1 MNIAVIGAGWAGL
14 AGAVRLHDAGHH
26 CTVLEAAPMVGGRAR
41 SIRSAAL
48 GAIID
53 SGQHILLGAYTET
66 LALMDRLGV
75 PAEGTLDALALCLES
90 ADGRFRLSAGGLPA
104 PWDHLL
110 AIVGARGLSLAD
122 RLCLIRT
129 LAALKRA
136 RWQVPAGTTVGNWL
150 SGNGASAQL
159 RRRFWE
165 PLCLATMNTAI
176 DTADAELF
184 ANVLRDSLGSDA
196 NASRMLI
203 PRGTLS
209 QLWPDAA
216 CALLPDVRLGHAVR
230 LIRSTDTGYLV
241 DGEHFD
247 GMILATPPTVARR
260 LLQGLA
266 LPPAQIDWWQGWPDW
281 SFEPISTISL
291 RLAQPWDLSPGML
304 MLWDRPGRGQFGQWL
319 FNRRADHPGGPMA
332 HVVISQA
339 GRCAGVPVENL
350 IQGTIAQ
357 LREQVRVPMPDV
369 LAQTAI
375 REKRATF
382 SAVPG
387 LRRPGTL
394 TPWPNIMLAGD
405 WTDTGY
411 PAVLEGAVR
420 SGLAAAAH
428 MRPMPSGHAA
438 EYSRLPVGHRSP

>member
-14 AGAVRLHDAGHH
+14 AGALRLHDAGHR

-41 SIRSAAL
+41 AIRSTAL
-48 GAIID
+48 DTVID

-75 PAEGTLDALALCLES
+75 PARGTLDELALRLES

-104 PWDHLL
+104 PWHHLL
-110 AIVGARGLSLAD
+110 AIIGAHGLSLAD
-122 RLCLIRT
+122 KLCLTRT
-129 LAALKRA
+129 LVALKRSGW
-136 RWQVPAGTTVGNWL
+136 RVPAGMTVGHWL
-150 SGNGASAQL
+150 SGYAASAAL

-176 DTADAELF
+176 DAADAELF

-196 NASRMLI
+196 SASRMLI

-216 CALLPDVRLGHAVR
+216 CALLPDVRLGHAAR
-230 LIRSTDTGYLV
+230 TIQAADTGYLV

-247 GMILATPPTVARR
+247 GMILATPPTIARR

-266 LPPAQIDWWQGWPDW
+266 LPPTQMDWWHAWPDW

-291 RLAQPWDLSPGML
+291 RLTQPWNLKHAML
-304 MLWDRPGRGQFGQWL
+304 MLWDRPKRGQFGQWL
-319 FNRRADHPGGPMA
+319 FNRRPDHPGGPMA

-339 GRCAGVPVENL
+339 GRCAGMPAADL

-357 LREQVRVPMPDV
+357 LRDQVSAPMPDV
-369 LAQTAI
+369 LAQTVI

-387 LRRPGTL
+387 LQRPGAL
-394 TPWPNIMLAGD
+394 TPWPNIVLAGD

-411 PAVLEGAVR
+411 PAVLEGAVGR
-420 SGLAAAAH
+420 ARTTPAPL
-428 MRPMPSGHAA
+428 
-438 EYSRLPVGHRSP
+438 HRKPR